1 MKTSICDKK
10 YLNLLRE
17 LAITRYKVKDQSTML
32 GFLWSFLHPLIMLV
46 LLFVLFSGR
55 LGEGIA
61 HYGTYLLIG
70 LVQFTHFST
79 STNRAMHVLVGMK
92 HLTSDTIFPKELL
105 VIGSVLADVVE
116 FIVAMAICIAIA
128 AFAGVDLSWP
138 ILMLPVVLTMQVT
151 LVLWVSL
158 SLACLYVFV
167 RDLTYVYQAFIRVL
181 LFATPIF
188 YAPSLL
194 EHEAARYIIWLNPL
208 AHLVNF
214 SRSLIIAGQ
223 PLALPEFLVFLLVN
237 LALLCASLQ
246 LFRRYEPVFAEYV

>member
-1 MKTSICDKK
+1 MCDRK

-17 LAITRYKVKDQSTML
+17 LAITRYKLKDQSTFL

-55 LGEGIA
+55 LGKGID
-61 HYGTYLLIG
+61 HYAVYLLIG

-79 STNRAMHVLVGMK
+79 STNRAMHVLVSMK

-116 FIVAMAICIAIA
+116 LMVAMAICVMLARVT
-128 AFAGVDLSWP
+128 GVDLSWP
-138 ILMLPVVLTMQVT
+138 ILMLPIVFFLQVT

-158 SLACLYVFV
+158 CLSCLYVFV
-167 RDLTYVYQAFIRVL
+167 RDLTYVYQAFVRIL
-181 LFATPIF
+181 MFATPIF
-188 YAPSLL
+188 YAPSFL
-194 EHEAARYIIWLNPL
+194 EHVTAQYILWLNPL
-208 AHLVNF
+208 AHLVSF
-214 SRSLIIAGQ
+214 SRSLIIGGELLPVQ
-223 PLALPEFLVFLLVN
+223 QLAVFFLVN
-237 LALLCASLQ
+237 LALLYASIQ

>member
-1 MKTSICDKK
+1 MCDRK

-17 LAITRYKVKDQSTML
+17 LAITRYKLKDQSTFL

-55 LGEGIA
+55 LGKGID
-61 HYGTYLLIG
+61 HYAVYLLIG

-79 STNRAMHVLVGMK
+79 TTNRAMHVLVSMK

-116 FIVAMAICIAIA
+116 LMVAMAICVIIAEIT
-128 AFAGVDLSWP
+128 GVDLSWP
-138 ILMLPVVLTMQVT
+138 VFMLPIIFLLQLT

-158 SLACLYVFV
+158 CLSCLYVFV
-167 RDLTYVYQAFIRVL
+167 RDLTYVYQAFVRVL

-188 YAPSLL
+188 YAPSFV
-194 EHEAARYIIWLNPL
+194 EHGAAQYILWLNPL
-208 AHLVNF
+208 AHLVSF
-214 SRSLIIAGQ
+214 SRSLIIGGELF
-223 PLALPEFLVFLLVN
+223 PLHQLLVFFVVNAVLLYGSV
-237 LALLCASLQ
+237 Q
-246 LFRRYEPVFAEYV
+246 LFRRYEPVFAEYL